1 MKQMEIIIPHES
13 LSKVNDIL
21 YKHKPHVGGIM
32 FYEIKGRGRAAKREA
47 PVIIDGYNY
56 GKKYVQEFGSRT
68 KVDVMVPDSLS
79 KLIVD
84 EIIKSISTG
93 SDSDGKIFVKDI
105 SEVYDIGSRQYGEVA
120 LQ

>member
-1 MKQMEIIIPHES
+1 
-13 LSKVNDIL
+13 
-21 YKHKPHVGGIM
+21 
-32 FYEIKGRGRAAKREA
+32 
-47 PVIIDGYNY
+47 
-56 GKKYVQEFGSRT
+56 
-68 KVDVMVPDSLS
+68 MVPDSLS

-93 SDSDGKIFVKDI
+93 SDSDVKIFVKDI